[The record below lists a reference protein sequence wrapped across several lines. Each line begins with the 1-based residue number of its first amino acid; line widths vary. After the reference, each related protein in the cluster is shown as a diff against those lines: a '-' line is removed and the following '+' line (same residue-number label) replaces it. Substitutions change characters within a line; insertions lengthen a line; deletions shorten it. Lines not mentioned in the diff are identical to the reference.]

1 MLLHLTT
8 ENGFMPKPEPPT
20 ELNLKLAKLQDFNE
34 KASNDLNFLLNDV
47 FASLPVKNK
56 ISELSKDIEKYSLEI
71 KNLEDQILTFKP
83 DYHYDELHNDVILEE
98 DKLKL
103 YSNRINFNSY
113 LLKKID
119 SAYLIYDYCPFIVF
133 KMKDNHVHT
142 VVVDENYNFG
152 GCTLPNGKVSYKRL
166 NGVPTPMD
174 KGIWQIQENLI
185 VLLDEAKNVNSQKL
199 ENYLNRIN
207 KLINKIIMDQ
217 DVELFDKIIYQI
229 EKTTKLLLSLKN

>member
-1 MLLHLTT
+1 
-8 ENGFMPKPEPPT
+8 MPKPEPPT
-20 ELNLKLAKLQDFNE
+20 ELNLRLVKLQDLSE
-34 KASNDLNFLLNDV
+34 KASNDLNFLLEGD
-47 FASLPVKNK
+47 FTALPIQNK
-56 ISELSKDIEKYSLEI
+56 ISELSKDIENYSLEI
-71 KNLEDQILTFKP
+71 KNLEDQVLTFKP

-119 SAYLIYDYCPFIVF
+119 SSYLIYDHCPFIVF

-142 VVVDENYNFG
+142 VVVDENYSFG
-152 GCTLPNGKVSYKRL
+152 GCTLPSGKVSYKRL
-166 NGVPTPMD
+166 NGVPTLMD
-174 KGIWQIQENLI
+174 KGIWQIQENFI

-207 KLINKIIMDQ
+207 KLINKIILDQ
-217 DVELFDKIIYQI
+217 DVKLFDKILYQI
-229 EKTTKLLLSLKN
+229 TKATKLLSQLLIKNQ